1 MYTITVH
8 NIAQTLGDDAGSL
21 SFLGEL
27 MASLY
32 SMIKSLSFGIISALW
47 SKMKKKA
54 RYSNRYWYVY
64 CLKEKQ

>member
-21 SFLGEL
+21 SFLAEL
-27 MASLY
+27 MTSLY

-47 SKMKKKA
+47 SK
-54 RYSNRYWYVY
+54 NE
-64 CLKEKQ
+64 KESTILL

>member
-8 NIAQTLGDDAGSL
+8 NIAQTLGDDPGSF

-27 MASLY
+27 MTSLY

-47 SKMKKKA
+47 SK
-54 RYSNRYWYVY
+54 NE
-64 CLKEKQ
+64 KESTILL